1 MLELV
6 DDSVKIFS
14 SHKELPIPLW
24 IFNTSAYKKTRLGRL
39 RGCLGLLCSHFFSS
53 APAPQCQTHLLTVKL
68 SLHTDFMVADR
79 KFYYL

>member
-24 IFNTSAYKKTRLGRL
+24 IFNTSAYKKKLD
-39 RGCLGLLCSHFFSS
+39 RGG
-53 APAPQCQTHLLTVKL
+53 
-68 SLHTDFMVADR
+68 
-79 KFYYL
+79 

>member
-39 RGCLGLLCSHFFSS
+39 R
-53 APAPQCQTHLLTVKL
+53 HLLTIKL